1 MLPRI
6 ICAPIASTSALVIA
20 LTAPNAADACS
31 ALGAGVAAADQH
43 YQDHRAG
50 RGGGV
55 HREGVEISD
64 HRRLAANLF
73 DSRAS
78 PASVSESQL
87 PMTQGKVRR
96 LLNGEIIS
104 VIRL

>member
-1 MLPRI
+1 MAECSRGG
-6 ICAPIASTSALVIA
+6 VIA
-20 LTAPNAADACS
+20 RPCLELFDRGKEQGKLSRAD
-31 ALGAGVAAADQH
+31 VPAAADQH
-43 YQDHRAG
+43 YQDHRAR

-55 HREGVEISD
+55 HREGVEISN
-64 HRRLAANLF
+64 HRRLAANLL
-73 DSRAS
+73 RQPGK
-78 PASVSESQL
+78 PASVSVSQP